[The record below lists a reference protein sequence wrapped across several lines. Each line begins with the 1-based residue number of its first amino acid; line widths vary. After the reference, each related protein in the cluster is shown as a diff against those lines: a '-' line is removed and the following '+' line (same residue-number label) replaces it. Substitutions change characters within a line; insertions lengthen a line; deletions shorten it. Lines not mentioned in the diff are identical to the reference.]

1 MLEAVQKSAVI
12 SKPGDRPFDF
22 ISFSISSKLSAIFKG
37 SILRGRSVGNDK
49 IDATGSKS
57 PPVRIAVI
65 SSVRYHSLRFVFW
78 PPRPFLGDSDI
89 GESGFEKFDFS
100 PRCRLKV
107 QSDWNSLSIRRNHPF
122 GSFAFFGRSDA
133 KPPFLAGEKL
143 PSTKNSFQSRRC
155 FSSRDPRNVC
165 QMFSQIPCSSH
176 VTRRRQQV
184 VELGYPCGRS
194 TQGAPVL
201 RTHNMPS
208 KTSRLLQRGRPPRFP
223 GFSGGNNGVIF
234 SHNSSDMN
242 GFRLAMAA
250 PPLARKPQT
259 LKKYNA
265 HAVPRVLK

>member
-1 MLEAVQKSAVI
+1 MLEPVQKSAVI

-22 ISFSISSKLSAIFKG
+22 ISFSISSKLSTIFKG
-37 SILRGRSVGNDK
+37 SIFRGRSVGNDK
-49 IDATGSKS
+49 IDATSAKS
-57 PPVRIAVI
+57 SSVRIAVI
-65 SSVRYHSLRFVFW
+65 TSVRYHSLGLVFW

-89 GESGFEKFDFS
+89 GESGFEELDFS
-100 PRCRLKV
+100 PRRRLKV

-122 GSFAFFGRSDA
+122 GSLAFFGRSDA

-201 RTHNMPS
+201 RTHNIPS

-223 GFSGGNNGVIF
+223 GFSGGNSGEIF

-259 LKKYNA
+259 LKKYNT
-265 HAVPRVLK
+265 HAVLRVLK